1 MDTPRLTVDEP
12 PTDRDRIYLRLPS
25 SIEWIGV
32 VRAAVQAVA
41 QSLGDGWLERLEL
54 PVVEAAT
61 NAILHAH
68 GGDASM
74 PFEFSIGRYG
84 DRVVVEVADRGPC
97 FDPPAATGEI
107 PDLMSDHGRGLFLM
121 RAMTD
126 GFTVDHPDGHNR
138 VVLEW
143 RME

>member
-1 MDTPRLTVDEP
+1 MDAPRLTVNGSPIDGN
-12 PTDRDRIYLRLPS
+12 RICLRLPS

-32 VRAAVQAVA
+32 VRAAVQAFA

-61 NAILHAH
+61 NAIRHAH
-68 GGDASM
+68 GGDASI
-74 PFEFSIGRYG
+74 PFELSIGRCD

-97 FDPPAATGEI
+97 FDPPAATGEV

-126 GFTVDHPDGHNR
+126 RYTVDHPDGHNR